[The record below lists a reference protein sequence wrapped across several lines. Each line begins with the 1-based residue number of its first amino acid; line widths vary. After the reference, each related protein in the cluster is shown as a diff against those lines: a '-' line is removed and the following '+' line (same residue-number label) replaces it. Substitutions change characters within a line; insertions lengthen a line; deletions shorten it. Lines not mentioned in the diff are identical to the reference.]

1 MITGLEKLYWMRKLI
16 SVVSFFC
23 ISVLLLTTFR
33 LFKGG
38 YLVGRFQQS
47 LLGSRESLAHMASYV
62 LNPLSSYF
70 RPTGMMCYWLLLRF
84 CDLNPGAYH
93 GFSWSI
99 SPPISGIASDTAS
112 MLVDQADS

>member
-47 LLGSRESLAHMASYV
+47 LLGSAWEPRAYGQLRPESTFLLFSADWHDVLLAAVKV
-62 LNPLSSYF
+62 LRS
-70 RPTGMMCYWLLLRF
+70 
-84 CDLNPGAYH
+84 
-93 GFSWSI
+93 
-99 SPPISGIASDTAS
+99 
-112 MLVDQADS
+112 

>member
-47 LLGSRESLAHMASYV
+47 LLGSA
-62 LNPLSSYF
+62 
-70 RPTGMMCYWLLLRF
+70 
-84 CDLNPGAYH
+84 
-93 GFSWSI
+93 
-99 SPPISGIASDTAS
+99 
-112 MLVDQADS
+112 

>member
-38 YLVGRFQQS
+38 YFGWTISTIFTGLSVRA
-47 LLGSRESLAHMASYV
+47 SRIWSV
-62 LNPLSSYF
+62 
-70 RPTGMMCYWLLLRF
+70 T
-84 CDLNPGAYH
+84 
-93 GFSWSI
+93 SWI
-99 SPPISGIASDTAS
+99 HFPPIFGRLAWCAIGCC
-112 MLVDQADS
+112 